1 MISKLRTENYQLD
14 EFLNAHAQYTNVR
27 TIRRVFLNFED
38 FDYSVFLNSEYKED
52 AVREDLVSPFLKR
65 LGYAPTGDN
74 LMVRSRSLTHP
85 YVYIGTKKHKVN
97 IIPDYLLEIEGEP
110 KWILDAKAPDQNIIN
125 GKNVEQAFSYAI
137 HPDVRADIY
146 ALCNGK
152 QLTVFRVNK
161 IQPILNIKLEEWE
174 SSWNEIYKCLSP
186 IAISKPHLLD
196 FKPDLG
202 LYMLKA
208 GAPVGQEQH
217 FIPMGVPM
225 IAKVEDNLY
234 TICVDIDIGDGLLAT
249 SFDFD
254 NERYQQLLAL
264 FPQETSLKVKNALT
278 RQPYKLVFSPEET
291 IEVNIHA
298 ELGKGI
304 YSNENED
311 YCPLWVNEFS

>member
-1 MISKLRTENYQLD
+1 M
-14 EFLNAHAQYTNVR
+14 
-27 TIRRVFLNFED
+27 NFDD
-38 FDYSVFLNSEYKED
+38 FDYSVFLNPEYKED
-52 AVREDLVSPFLKR
+52 AVREDLVSPFLKK

-85 YVYIGTKKHKVN
+85 YVYIGTKKNKVN
-97 IIPDYLLEIEGEP
+97 IIPDYLLEINGEP
-110 KWILDAKAPDQNIIN
+110 KWILDAKAPEQNIIN

-137 HPDVRADIY
+137 HPDVRADLY

-152 QLTVFRVNK
+152 QLTVFKINK

-174 SSWNEIYKCLSP
+174 NSWDEIYKCLSP
-186 IAISKPHLLD
+186 TAISQPHLLG

-208 GAPVGQEQH
+208 GAPIGQAQH
-217 FIPMGVPM
+217 FMPMGIPMIG
-225 IAKVEDNLY
+225 KVEDDLY
-234 TICVDIDIGDGLLAT
+234 TICVNIDIDDGFLAT

-254 NERYQQLLAL
+254 EKRYQQLLKL
-264 FPQETSLKVKNALT
+264 YPHEIGNKVKNALK
-278 RQPYKLVFSPEET
+278 RQPYQLIFTPEET

-298 ELGKGI
+298 ELGKTVH
-304 YSNENED
+304 SNDNED